1 MFSRHQLVE
10 ISAAGREYLYQNR
23 LSFAAPVTDDVLRQL
38 IIDGVAGVLIP
49 GIVKR
54 QDDPRTGFIEIGMAF
69 PIRVEEMRVRAFG
82 HIPEDAVTGI
92 ISPYEVA
99 ARYQGGNS
107 AREQLITKLLDL
119 CQQLGIKAGLFGSS
133 ALAVVTGLPYCHD
146 GSDIDLYVS
155 CNDPAALEQLF
166 VLSRQL
172 EADFGV
178 RADIEVELPDGFAVK
193 LKELYSSSF
202 TVMAKG
208 LFTVE
213 LFDKEDAFA
222 MLQKNKKI

>member
-10 ISAAGREYLYQNR
+10 ISAAGREYFYQNL

-38 IIDGVAGVLIP
+38 IIDGVAGVMIP

-69 PIRVEEMRVRAFG
+69 PLRVEEMRVRAFG

-99 ARYQGGNS
+99 ARYQGGTS
-107 AREQLITKLLDL
+107 AREQLISQLLEL

-146 GSDIDLYVS
+146 GSDIDLFTY

-166 VLSRQL
+166 IRAAQL
-172 EADFGV
+172 ELLFGV
-178 RADIEVELPDGFAVK
+178 RADIEVALPNGFAVK
-193 LKELYSSSF
+193 LKELFSNSF
-202 TVMAKG
+202 YVLAKG
-208 LFTVE
+208 LFSVE
-213 LFDKEDAFA
+213 LFDKIDALA